1 MDTQLKEAYPIC
13 IENKCLW
20 KTDLAQI
27 GIKDED
33 GTKCI
38 QVTDCSLAHFTIENI
53 NKKELAILA
62 IDKCIFDD
70 QSGHKKCDF
79 AFYDE
84 EIFVFV
90 EIKDTYKRR
99 PTHKKQAKLQLA
111 ATIEYFIAQ
120 LNFEGYQLQA
130 IISWRFMPARPVAS
144 TAMQDARVA
153 FLENYNV
160 LLMEGNKFILA

>member
-1 MDTQLKEAYPIC
+1 MDTQIKDAYPIC
-13 IENKCLW
+13 IENNCLW
-20 KTDLAQI
+20 KSAENQI
-27 GIKDED
+27 CIKDED

-38 QVTDCSLAHFTIENI
+38 QVADCSLAHFTIENG
-53 NKKELAILA
+53 NKKEVAILA

-84 EIFVFV
+84 AIFVFV

-99 PTHKKQAKLQLA
+99 PPHKKQAKLQLA
-111 ATIEYFIAQ
+111 ATIEHFLEHI
-120 LNFEGYQLQA
+120 NFEDYQLQA
-130 IISWRFMPARPVAS
+130 VISWRFIPTRPVAS
-144 TAMQDARVA
+144 TAMQAARVE

-160 LLMEGNKFILA
+160 HLKEGNKFILA